1 MAYHRTLRAIAQR
14 MGWKSATT
22 VLRRRDYEAFPIF
35 RDFTRQGAV
44 WTISDEMIAAWELAK
59 ATVDAR
65 NRRIKRPWTRKPSA
79 KKGTPI
85 GTRRAPAA
93 RKQRPSL
100 HEGIAKLTPAE
111 QAWIFKNELTPAQ
124 REELGVKVGEMPPTS
139 KPPAPPAPVKKV
151 CTCGTPVDCTA
162 HD

>member
-1 MAYHRTLRAIAQR
+1 MAQHRTLRAIAKR

-22 VLRRRDYEAFPIF
+22 VLRRRDYDAFPIF
-35 RDFTRQGAV
+35 RDFTRQGVV

-65 NRRIKRPWTRKPSA
+65 NPRIKRPWTRKPS

-85 GTRRAPAA
+85 GTGGPPPAA
-93 RKQRPSL
+93 RKGRPRI
-100 HEGIAKLTPAE
+100 HEGMAKLTPAE

-124 REELGVKVGEMPPTS
+124 RQELGVKVPEMPRAS
-139 KPPAPPAPVKKV
+139 KSLPAPAPAKKV
-151 CTCGTPVDCTA
+151 CTCGTPVDCKA